1 MKREMIVLL
10 HEDERGTGF
19 RWAILLGKPMPYERG
34 CLVTKTLI
42 QDANR
47 FRND

>member
-1 MKREMIVLL
+1 MKKEMIVLL
-10 HEDERGTGF
+10 HEGDRGTGF
-19 RWAILLGKPMPYERG
+19 WGVILLGKPALGRG

>member
-1 MKREMIVLL
+1 MVVLL
-10 HEDERGTGF
+10 HEGDRGTGF
-19 RWAILLGKPMPYERG
+19 RGVILLGKHVPYERG